1 MGGTEGARWWAEVD
15 PAETAAADTVNVAE
29 SITSK
34 ASGSEANSRVVDIS
48 AHARSNSGEG
58 QGSFGKLKKSGS
70 GFLRGLG
77 RKKKSSSS
85 IGDEDNRDA
94 NPQPGE
100 DAASPAAY
108 TQTEDAAK
116 EKKKGMSGL
125 LSLGRRRKSSGNL
138 SEQAYETSEPAPAA
152 DPAGT
157 ERYVCAKEPLLF
169 ARIDRSLARSLHGRK
184 IVTQAQR
191 AAMSARRAGNAGK
204 KMNTQHI
211 NYLCVLCLLSLQLR
225 GGAQEASWWTAGAR
239 EARSRQA

>member
-1 MGGTEGARWWAEVD
+1 MGGTEGARWWSEVD
-15 PAETAAADTVNVAE
+15 HAETSAADGVNVAE
-29 SITSK
+29 SIASK

-58 QGSFGKLKKSGS
+58 QGSIGKLKKSGS

-94 NPQPGE
+94 NPQQAE
-100 DAASPAAY
+100 DAAGPGAY
-108 TQTEDAAK
+108 AQTDEVVK

-152 DPAGT
+152 EPAGT
-157 ERYVCAKEPLLF
+157 ER
-169 ARIDRSLARSLHGRK
+169 
-184 IVTQAQR
+184 
-191 AAMSARRAGNAGK
+191 
-204 KMNTQHI
+204 
-211 NYLCVLCLLSLQLR
+211 
-225 GGAQEASWWTAGAR
+225 
-239 EARSRQA
+239 